1 MRILLALP
9 LLMAAACSSP
19 ALDLTPRLAMLE
31 PDGSFGF
38 NDTAGEQVSQDLQDN
53 LGLVEDSSS
62 LGLRADLDVGSP
74 HMTAS
79 VQSSSHDGSGT
90 LAGEIDYDGQVI
102 AAGADV
108 STEFALMSYSF
119 ITTWDVIP
127 SDAFELGL
135 GLGANLLDIQMDVQA
150 SDADGDGVS
159 DGSVSFDELAPVPVV
174 AVRVGGEI
182 GPVSLSALASGLSVS
197 IGDLDATY
205 LDFDLMAKWRLL
217 GEKDGFAGSLAAG
230 WRHTSLDAE
239 LDDDADQVDIDL
251 TFSGPWFGATI
262 GF

>member
-9 LLMAAACSSP
+9 WLLAAACSTPS
-19 ALDLTPRLAMLE
+19 LDLTPRLAMLE

-38 NDTAGEQVSQDLQDN
+38 NDTTGQQVQQDLQDN

-79 VQSSSHDGSGT
+79 VQSSSHDGSAT
-90 LAGEIDYDGQVI
+90 LSGEIEYDGQVI
-102 AAGADV
+102 DAGADV
-108 STEFALMSYSF
+108 ATDFALTGYSF
-119 ITTWDVIP
+119 ITTWDLIP
-127 SDAFELGL
+127 GDSFELGL
-135 GLGANLLDIQMDVQA
+135 GLGANLLDIQMEVQ
-150 SDADGDGVS
+150 SKDDPS
-159 DGSVSFDELAPVPVV
+159 QSVGFDELAPVPVV
-174 AVRVGGEI
+174 AVRAGGDI

-205 LDFDLMAKWRLL
+205 FDLDLMAKWRLL
-217 GEKDGFAGSLAAG
+217 GEKGGFAGSLAAG
-230 WRHTSLDAE
+230 WRHTKLDAE
-239 LDDDADQVDIDL
+239 LDDEADQVDLDL
-251 TFSGPWFGATI
+251 AFSGPWFGATI